1 MKNTVNSRSNPA
13 AMPTR
18 ACARKSTIA
27 YTWRGVLAGLAIMLA
42 PTFAHAQDAYSIPL
56 KAPPSLYPGYD
67 PINPYVSWQSYQSFS
82 SWLTMVSA
90 TQNAQP
96 HWMTPLVTVTPR
108 LEQEYRSDFYSQKNG
123 TGSQGNGQQ
132 LENFGGPGGNRMEI
146 IPAYNL
152 EAIVALP
159 SYVSANGPKGDAR
172 GWGDYPMFLFKY
184 RFMSA
189 NEQNGNYIVTGFFQM
204 TDPFGTPAKIS
215 TNVWTAQPTLAFGK
229 GWGDFDIQMTISQ
242 QYPVAAHPTP
252 GSTAAANMTA
262 FGDPILWNTTFQYH
276 FLEYFWPELE
286 VNYEYWPNGE
296 HAGLNQVLLTPGI
309 IFGRFPI
316 GKDNPDRPVNLIVGA
331 GYQFAVT
338 SNPVTYNNFVGT
350 VRVTF

>member
-1 MKNTVNSRSNPA
+1 MKMLGLSAAIAAAFALTPA
-13 AMPTR
+13 
-18 ACARKSTIA
+18 C
-27 YTWRGVLAGLAIMLA
+27 
-42 PTFAHAQDAYSIPL
+42 AHAQDAFSVPV
-56 KAPPSLYPGYD
+56 KAPSPSPYPGYD
-67 PINPYVSWQSYQSFS
+67 PINPYVSWQSYQSFQ

-90 TQNAQP
+90 TQHAQP
-96 HWMTPLVTVTPR
+96 SWMTPLVTVTPR

-132 LENFGGPGGNRMEI
+132 LENFGGPGGNRLEI

-189 NEQNGNYIVTGFFQM
+189 NEQSGNYIVTAFFQM
-204 TDPFGTPAKIS
+204 SDPLGTPAKIS
-215 TNVWTAQPTLAFGK
+215 NNILTAQPTLAFGK
-229 GWGDFDIQMTISQ
+229 GWGDFDIQMTVSTQI
-242 QYPVAAHPTP
+242 PVSALASPGNTP
-252 GSTAAANMTA
+252 SMNMAN

-276 FLEYFWPELE
+276 FFEYLWPEFE
-286 VNYEYWPNGE
+286 VNYTYYPNGE
-296 HAGLNQVLLTPGI
+296 HSGLSQVLLTPGI
-309 IFGRFPI
+309 IFGRFKIGMDSPTRPI
-316 GKDNPDRPVNLIVGA
+316 NLIVGA

-338 SNPVTYNNFVGT
+338 PNPVIQNNFVGT

>member
-1 MKNTVNSRSNPA
+1 MKWSVTSVALA
-13 AMPTR
+13 A
-18 ACARKSTIA
+18 
-27 YTWRGVLAGLAIMLA
+27 VLGLASVSA
-42 PTFAHAQDAYSIPL
+42 YASDWNSPYSIPL

-108 LEQEYRSDFYSQKNG
+108 LEQEFRADFYSQNNG
-123 TGSQGNGQQ
+123 TGSQGNGQH
-132 LENFGGPGGNRMEI
+132 LENFGGPGGIRLEI
-146 IPAYNL
+146 IPAYNV
-152 EAIVALP
+152 EAIVAIP
-159 SYVSANGPKGDAR
+159 PYVSATGPKGDAT
-172 GWGDYPMFLFKY
+172 GWGDWPMFLVKY
-184 RFMSA
+184 RFISA

-204 TDPFGTPAKIS
+204 TDPLGTPAKIS

-252 GSTAAANMTA
+252 GNTAAKNMTNY
-262 FGDPILWNTTFQYH
+262 GDPILWNTTFQYH
-276 FLEYFWPELE
+276 FFQYFWPELE

-296 HAGLNQVLLTPGI
+296 HAGLTQVLLTPGI
-309 IFGRFPI
+309 IFGRFQI
-316 GKDNPDRPVNLIVGA
+316 GKDNPDRPVNLIIGA

-338 SNPVTYNNFVGT
+338 SNPIVYNNFVGT
-350 VRVTF
+350 LRITF